1 MASKSNLSVVIDIG
15 TSKIA
20 ALAGQ
25 RTADGKIEIAGM
37 AQVLSKGVK
46 RGIVF
51 NIDELSTAINEVIDE
66 LEKQSE
72 EEITKVDIAISGQR
86 MKLDEY
92 RGYRFTSDEGVV
104 TRFDLNEL
112 YNEAKNHKVE
122 QDYKILHVIPQT
134 FTVDEEITEMNPVGI
149 TGRKLE
155 AGYKL
160 ISIPEVQLTNLQKVF
175 DRTGI
180 EIGEITLSPLAI
192 AEAVLTEDEKE
203 LGAVV
208 LDIGAG
214 TSKLAV
220 YYENVMVHTAVIPF
234 GGSVVTNDIKEGC
247 AILAKWAEKL
257 KVSYGQALGD
267 FADEQKVV
275 TIPGHSGWEP
285 KEISFKSLAFI
296 IQARLEEIIDNVYY
310 QIEKSGVGS
319 HLGSGIVVTGGTSNL
334 NNIVSLVKFRTGMDA
349 RKAFPVIHPVNKR
362 KEFQT
367 QEYLTALGLLRIA
380 SAGAPVQEKE
390 KVKAKEKRK
399 KTKKKKENNGVS
411 PWIKVVQGVLD
422 YIDDDNDDL
431 AMN

>member
-1 MASKSNLSVVIDIG
+1 MASKTNLSVVIDIG

-25 RTADGKIEIAGM
+25 NTEDGKIEIAGM
-37 AQVLSKGVK
+37 AQIPSKGVK

-51 NIDELSTAINEVIDE
+51 NIDELAGTINKVIDE
-66 LEKQSE
+66 LEKQIE
-72 EEITKVDIAISGQR
+72 EEVTKVNITFAGQR
-86 MKLDEY
+86 MKLEEY

-104 TRFDLNEL
+104 TSFDLNEL

-122 QDYKILHVIPQT
+122 QDYKILHIIPQR
-134 FTVDEEITEMNPVGI
+134 FTIDEEITEMNPVGI

-155 AGYKL
+155 ASYIL
-160 ISIPEVQLTNLQKVF
+160 ITIPEVQLTNLQRVF
-175 DRTGI
+175 DRTGL

-192 AEAVLTEDEKE
+192 SEAVLTEDEKE

-214 TSKLAV
+214 TTKLAV
-220 YYENVMVHTAVIPF
+220 YYDNVMRHTAIIPF

-310 QIEKSGVGS
+310 QVEKSGIVNQ
-319 HLGSGIVVTGGTSNL
+319 LGSGIVITGGTSNL

-362 KEFQT
+362 KDIQSHEF
-367 QEYLTALGLLRIA
+367 LTALGLLRMVLEEA
-380 SAGAPVQEKE
+380 SVAEIE
-390 KVKAKEKRK
+390 KVKE
-399 KTKKKKENNGVS
+399 KKKKVKKKRDNNGVS

>member
-1 MASKSNLSVVIDIG
+1 MASRSNLSVVIDIG

-20 ALAGQ
+20 ALAG
-25 RTADGKIEIAGM
+25 RKDENGKIEIVGM
-37 AQVLSKGVK
+37 AQTPAKGVK
-46 RGIVF
+46 RGVVF
-51 NIDELSTAINEVIDE
+51 NIEELAAAISQVVEA
-66 LEKQSE
+66 LEKQTE
-72 EEITKVDIAISGQR
+72 EDITKVNVAIAGQR
-86 MKLDEY
+86 VKLEEY
-92 RGYRFTSDEGVV
+92 KGYRFTSDEGVV

-112 YNEAKNHKVE
+112 HNEARSHKVE
-122 QDYKILHVIPQT
+122 QDYKILHVIPQQ
-134 FTVDEEITEMNPVGI
+134 FIVDNEITEMSPVGI

-155 AGYKL
+155 ANFKL
-160 ISIPEVQLTNLQKVF
+160 VTIPEVQLLNIQRVF
-175 DRTGI
+175 DRAGI
-180 EIGEITLSPLAI
+180 ELGEVTLSTLAI
-192 AEAVLTEDEKE
+192 SEAVLTEDEKE
-203 LGAVV
+203 IGSVV

-220 YYENVMVHTAVIPF
+220 YYGNVMMHTAVIPF
-234 GGSVVTNDIKEGC
+234 GGNVVTNDIKEGC

-310 QIEKSGVGS
+310 HIEKSGIGS
-319 HLGSGIVVTGGTSNL
+319 QLGSGIVITGGTSNL

-349 RKAFPVIHPVNKR
+349 RKAFSVIHPSNRR
-362 KEFQT
+362 KDFQT
-367 QEYLTALGLLRIA
+367 HEYLTALGLLKMML
-380 SAGAPVQEKE
+380 AGVAVPEPEQVKE
-390 KVKAKEKRK
+390 KNK
-399 KTKKKKENNGVS
+399 KVKKKRDKSGMS

-431 AMN
+431 AMK

>member
-25 RTADGKIEIAGM
+25 KTEDGKIEIAGM
-37 AQVLSKGVK
+37 AQTPSRGVK

-51 NIDELSTAINEVIDE
+51 NIDELAAAITQLIDE
-66 LEKQSE
+66 LEKQTE

-86 MKLDEY
+86 MKIEEY

-122 QDYKILHVIPQT
+122 QDYKILHVIPQKY
-134 FTVDEEITEMNPVGI
+134 TVDEEITEMNPVGI

-155 AGYKL
+155 ASYKL
-160 ISIPEVQLTNLQKVF
+160 ISIPEVQLLTLQKVF

-180 EIGEITLSPLAI
+180 AIGEITLSPLAI
-192 AEAVLTEDEKE
+192 SEAVLTEDEKE

-214 TSKLAV
+214 ASKVAV
-220 YYENVMVHTAVIPF
+220 YYKDVMRHTAIIPF
-234 GGSVVTNDIKEGC
+234 GGSVITNDIKEGC

-257 KVSYGQALGD
+257 KVSYGQAMGD

-285 KEISFKSLAFI
+285 KEISFKSLAYI
-296 IQARLEEIIDNVYY
+296 IQARMEEIIDNVYY
-310 QIEKSGVGS
+310 QIEKSGIGNQ
-319 HLGSGIVVTGGTSNL
+319 LGSGIVVTGGTSNL
-334 NNIVSLVKFRTGMDA
+334 NNIISLVKFRTGMDA

-367 QEYLTALGLLRIA
+367 PDYLTALGLLRMA
-380 SAGAPVQEKE
+380 LAGSPAPEKE
-390 KVKAKEKRK
+390 KAKEKRK
-399 KTKKKKENNGVS
+399 KTKRKKENNGVS

>member
-1 MASKSNLSVVIDIG
+1 MASKTNLSVVIDIG

-25 RTADGKIEIAGM
+25 QTDDGKIEIAGM
-37 AQVLSKGVK
+37 AQTPSKGVK
-46 RGIVF
+46 RGIVI
-51 NIDELSTAINEVIDE
+51 NVDELSAAINQVIDE
-66 LEKQSE
+66 LEKQIE
-72 EEITKVDIAISGQR
+72 EEIKKVNIAIAGQR
-86 MKLDEY
+86 TKLVEY

-122 QDYKILHVIPQT
+122 QDYKILHIIPQR
-134 FTVDEEITEMNPVGI
+134 FTVDEETTDMNPVGI

-155 AGYKL
+155 ASYKL
-160 ISIPEVQLTNLQKVF
+160 ITIPEVQLINLQKVF

-180 EIGEITLSPLAI
+180 EIEKITLSPLAI

-208 LDIGAG
+208 LDMGAG
-214 TSKLAV
+214 TTKLAV
-220 YYENVMVHTAVIPF
+220 YYDNVMTHTAIIPF
-234 GGSVVTNDIKEGC
+234 GGNVVTNDIKEGC

-267 FADEQKVV
+267 FTDEQKVV

-296 IQARLEEIIDNVYY
+296 IQARLEEIIDNVNY
-310 QIEKSGVGS
+310 QIEKSGIGNQ
-319 HLGSGIVVTGGTSNL
+319 LGSGIVITGGTSNL

-362 KEFQT
+362 KDFQT
-367 QEYLTALGLLRIA
+367 HEYLTALGLLRMVLA
-380 SAGAPVQEKE
+380 EAPVEENE
-390 KVKAKEKRK
+390 KVKEKKKRVRK
-399 KTKKKKENNGVS
+399 KRDKNGVS
-411 PWIKVVQGVLD
+411 PWVKVVQGVLD

>member
-1 MASKSNLSVVIDIG
+1 MASKTNLSVVIDIG

-25 RTADGKIEIAGM
+25 KIEDGKIEIAGM
-37 AQVLSKGVK
+37 VQAPSKGVK

-51 NIDELSTAINEVIDE
+51 NIDELATVINYIVDE
-66 LEKQSE
+66 LEKQIE
-72 EEITKVDIAISGQR
+72 EDITKANIAIAGQR
-86 MKLDEY
+86 MKIVEY

-122 QDYKILHVIPQT
+122 QNYKILHVIPQR
-134 FTVDEEITEMNPVGI
+134 FIVDEEITEINPVGI
-149 TGRKLE
+149 TGRKLD
-155 AGYKL
+155 ASYKL
-160 ISIPEVQLTNLQKVF
+160 ITVPEIQLINLQKVF
-175 DRTGI
+175 ARVGI
-180 EIGEITLSPLAI
+180 EIGEIILSPLAI
-192 AEAVLTEDEKE
+192 SEAVLTEDEKE
-203 LGAVV
+203 MGSVV

-214 TSKLAV
+214 TTKVAV
-220 YYENVMVHTAVIPF
+220 YYENVLMHTAIIPF
-234 GGSVVTNDIKEGC
+234 GGNVVTNDIKEGC

-296 IQARLEEIIDNVYY
+296 IQARLEEIIDSVYF
-310 QIEKSGVGS
+310 QIEKSGIVS
-319 HLGSGIVVTGGTSNL
+319 QLGSGIVITGGTSEM
-334 NNIVSLVKFRTGMDA
+334 NNIVSLVKFRTGMDV
-349 RKAFPVIHPVNKR
+349 RKAFSVIHPVNKR
-362 KEFQT
+362 KDFQT
-367 QEYLTALGLLRIA
+367 HEYLTVLGLLKMSLR
-380 SAGAPVQEKE
+380 GTPVAEKE
-390 KVKAKEKRK
+390 RVKE
-399 KTKKKKENNGVS
+399 KTKKEKKKKDRNGMS